1 LNIIDIVDIIFKAI
15 WWLILARIILSFL
28 PMFMNIDP
36 YNPVVRFINETTEPL
51 MAPFRRL
58 IPPVGGLDLSPIV
71 LFLVLQILH
80 SVVRQVL
87 ISLLY

>member
-1 LNIIDIVDIIFKAI
+1 MNIIDIVDIIFKAI